1 MYPNVFNFYRPD
13 FQPNGPVLDKDLN
26 APEFQPLTDVTTV
39 GLPNAL
45 GWLIYEG
52 ITRNTPDTGIGS
64 KWYEQAILDY
74 TYQIS
79 LANDADALIDHL
91 DMLVTAGRL
100 TDENRTTIRNHI
112 NSLPSSSNSQKEK
125 RVQDAIWLLGL
136 TPEFNTLY

>member
-1 MYPNVFNFYRPD
+1 MR
-13 FQPNGPVLDKDLN
+13 
-26 APEFQPLTDVTTV
+26 
-39 GLPNAL
+39 
-45 GWLIYEG
+45 G

-100 TDENRTTIRNHI
+100 TDEKTEPPLEITSIHYLLAQTSERKASAR
-112 NSLPSSSNSQKEK
+112 
-125 RVQDAIWLLGL
+125 RDMALGL

>member
-100 TDENRTTIRNHI
+100 TDETEPPLEITSIHY
-112 NSLPSSSNSQKEK
+112 
-125 RVQDAIWLLGL
+125 LLAQ
-136 TPEFNTLY
+136 TLRKKSECKTRYGF